1 MSNDNPPVDHVI
13 VDEKE
18 PREESKLEKN
28 LKTKSTWLRLVFM
41 VIFYLIAGLASM
53 VASAVVILGFFW
65 VLFTGEANAHL
76 KRFGAGLAAYISE
89 IVGYLTYNTETKP
102 FPFEGDWPS
111 AGTEETSEPASAESS
126 DS

>member
-1 MSNDNPPVDHVI
+1 MSNDNPPVDHVV

-41 VIFYLIAGLASM
+41 VIFFLIAGLASM
-53 VASAVVILGFFW
+53 VATAVVILGFFW

-76 KRFGAGLAAYISE
+76 KRFGGGLAAYISD
-89 IVGYLTYNTETKP
+89 IVSYLTYNTETKP

-111 AGTEETSEPASAESS
+111 PKSEEVSEPVTGESS

>member
-1 MSNDNPPVDHVI
+1 MSNENPPVDHVV

-18 PREESKLEKN
+18 PREESRIEKN
-28 LKTKSTWLRLVFM
+28 LKAKPTWLRLVFM
-41 VIFYLIAGLASM
+41 VIFYLIVGLASM
-53 VASAVVILGFFW
+53 VATAVVVLGFFW

-76 KRFGAGLAAYISE
+76 RRFGGGLAAYIADV
-89 IVGYLTYNTETKP
+89 IRYLTYNTETKP

-111 AGTEETSEPASAESS
+111 ARSEETGEAVSESS